1 MACAAI
7 GAPVCGFAA
16 DTYTRRVGCRWPAES
31 LTRMLLRY
39 PLVALVRATR
49 WAAIE
54 GAPGLTRGLVEIG
67 EALRIEALGSRQ
79 TVPDLRAAQ

>member
-54 GAPGLTRGLVEIG
+54 GAPGFDSWPGGNRRS
-67 EALRIEALGSRQ
+67 A
-79 TVPDLRAAQ
+79 PDRSARLAPRTFQI

>member
-1 MACAAI
+1 
-7 GAPVCGFAA
+7 
-16 DTYTRRVGCRWPAES
+16 
-31 LTRMLLRY
+31 MLLRY

-79 TVPDLRAAQ
+79 DRSRFESGPVTLDRYS